1 MLSRLLSA
9 VRAWFIFFCSC
20 AQAQLIANPTWQD
33 FRQNDKAEV
42 LLSADGILQ
51 WRAAGSEGWR
61 QEHVSNQPLEDVA
74 FDPSLQRWLAV
85 ADGALLLKPAPG
97 GVWRSITPTVLT
109 YRAAYDPVGRRWIS
123 WVCAQQTTQ
132 CSVRALDDR
141 AAMSEADWDEKH
153 WKVYPQPQMQDWSN
167 LSVAQAPGGA
177 PQAVAYAN
185 GQTLYFTRDNPL
197 DWQAIELPR
206 SRGRATRPE
215 TMAALTYWRKLGDR
229 WLAFGQGQ
237 DALEL
242 NIATGRLRWIRL
254 PAKTASQGPVLWN
267 AAFRDS
273 HSTTLLVGNNAGQIA
288 RSTDDGSRFTLHSLP
303 VKGMVSGFVR
313 EADVLYALLSSGE
326 VFRSADNGQSW
337 QLELGSG
344 QDNVRGIVATHRG
357 LLLYGEGGMLAE
369 RAPQWQVHANLKR
382 YINDLKPLDSGGALL
397 VGANGLIA
405 RAASAQDLASQNW
418 RYARHSLQYN
428 QYMQSLARVSADT
441 WLAAGSAAT
450 IVRSSDAGESW
461 QVVYKGDDGEL
472 GNFQR
477 VVVHPQSGVA
487 IAVANPGWI
496 LRSADGGK
504 SWAPVD
510 RRSRKLDDVVALPEG
525 GFLAAGADG
534 LVLRSPAS
542 GERWEVVHQD
552 PHTQWNNIVFAVG
565 KVWLLGAGAR
575 IMQLDA
581 SGENTRLIALPSP
594 YFLRDLWADVVQPD
608 VMLVAGADG
617 ALLKTTDGGQ
627 TWRALGLPRKANL
640 RRMLRTPDG
649 TTWLTGRDGLLLSSR
664 DTEHWIEH
672 DTGTQRHFR
681 SMQYVPDDKALW
693 MFGERLLRYPITP

>member
-1 MLSRLLSA
+1 MLSRFLSA
-9 VRAWFIFFCSC
+9 ASACFIFFCSC

-33 FRQNDKAEV
+33 FRQNEKAEV

-51 WRAAGSEGWR
+51 WRAAGSEEWR
-61 QEHVSNQPLEDVA
+61 QERVSNQPLEDVA

-85 ADGALLLKPAPG
+85 ADGVLLLKPAG
-97 GVWRSITPTVLT
+97 GGRWRAITPDVQT

-123 WVCAQQTTQ
+123 WVCAQEPSQ
-132 CSVRALDDR
+132 CSVRTLEDR
-141 AAMSEADWDEKH
+141 AAMSEADWDERS
-153 WKVYPQPQMQDWSN
+153 WKDYPQPQMQNWSN
-167 LSVAQAPGGA
+167 LFVAQTPGKA

-197 DWQAIELPR
+197 DWQVVELPR
-206 SRGRATRPE
+206 LRGRVPRPE

-242 NIATGRLRWIRL
+242 DTVTGRLIWMRL
-254 PAKTASQGPVLWN
+254 PGNTASQGPVLWN
-267 AAFRDS
+267 AAFRDPS
-273 HSTTLLVGNNAGQIA
+273 SAILLVGNNAGQIA
-288 RSTDDGSRFTLHSLP
+288 RSTDEGGRFTLHTLP
-303 VKGMVSGFVR
+303 VKGMLSGFVK
-313 EADVLYALLSSGE
+313 EAEVLYAVLSSGE
-326 VFRSADNGQSW
+326 VFRSTDAGRSW
-337 QLELGSG
+337 QPELSSG
-344 QDNVRGIVATHRG
+344 QDNVRGIAATQRG

-369 RAPQWQVHANLKR
+369 RAPQWQVRANLKR
-382 YINDLKPLDSGGALL
+382 YVNDLKPLDNGGALL

-405 RAASAQDLASQNW
+405 RAASAQDLATQNW

-428 QYMQSLARVSADT
+428 QYLQSLARVSADT

-477 VVVHPQSGVA
+477 IVVHPQSGVA

-510 RRSRKLDDVVALPEG
+510 RESRKLDDLVALPEG

-534 LVLRSPAS
+534 LVLRAPAS

-552 PHTQWNNIVFAVG
+552 AQVQWNNISFAAG
-565 KVWLLGAGAR
+565 KVWLLGAGATL
-575 IMQLDA
+575 MQLDA
-581 SGENTRLIALPSP
+581 RGENPRPVALPAR
-594 YFLRDLWADVVQPD
+594 YFLRDIVADSAQPD
-608 VMLVAGADG
+608 LLLVAGADG
-617 ALLKTTDGGQ
+617 ALLKSTDGGKA
-627 TWRALGLPRKANL
+627 WRALVLPRKANL
-640 RRMLRTPDG
+640 RRILRTPDG

-664 DTEHWIEH
+664 DTEHWTEH
-672 DTGTQRHFR
+672 DTGTPRHFR
-681 SMQYVPDDKALW
+681 SMQYLPGDKTLW
-693 MFGERLLRYPITP
+693 LFGERLVSYPATR